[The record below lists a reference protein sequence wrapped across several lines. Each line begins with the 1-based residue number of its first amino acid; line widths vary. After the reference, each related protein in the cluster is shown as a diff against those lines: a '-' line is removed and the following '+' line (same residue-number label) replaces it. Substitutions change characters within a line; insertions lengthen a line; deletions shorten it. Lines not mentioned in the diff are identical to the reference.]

1 MPVEDRVLVQQCLAG
16 DQEAFEELVLRHSR
30 RVFQIVHR
38 FFTDAL
44 TIDDIAQE
52 VFVKAYMSLHTYSQ
66 QQPFSNWLSAI
77 AYHECYR
84 QLRRQ
89 KVHRDRF
96 ETGIDPDQIN
106 LLQEFSLCSAQNDI
120 LSPEQKA
127 LLTDLVAK
135 VMQQLSP
142 KEQMLLNLLE
152 VEGLRTEEVA
162 QMWGV
167 SVMSIKVGAFRAR
180 RHARK
185 ILEAAAKQSQRSSGG

>member
-1 MPVEDRVLVQQCLAG
+1 M
-16 DQEAFEELVLRHSR
+16 LRHSR